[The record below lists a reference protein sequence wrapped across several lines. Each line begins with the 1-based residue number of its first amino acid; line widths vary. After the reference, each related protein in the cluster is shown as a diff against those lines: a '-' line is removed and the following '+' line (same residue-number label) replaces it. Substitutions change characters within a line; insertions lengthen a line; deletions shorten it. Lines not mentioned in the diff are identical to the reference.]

1 MGAGGQGSPPPFAAM
16 FLVVGQG
23 NPGEAYAKTR
33 HNVGF
38 MVLDRLGLAFRRKG
52 EALWAEAE
60 LGGKRGIFLKPL
72 TYYNLT
78 GRAVAPLAR
87 FYRIPP
93 ERILVVHDEMD
104 LPLGR
109 LRLRAGG
116 SPAGNRGVASIAE
129 ALGTEAF
136 HRLRI
141 GIGKPPSRGEGA
153 AYVLSPFS
161 PEEEPL
167 VERVLAVAAE
177 AVACW
182 VREGL
187 LPCAGRYNGLDLR
200 QGDKL

>member
-1 MGAGGQGSPPPFAAM
+1 M

-23 NPGEAYAKTR
+23 NPGEGYAKTR

-38 MVLDRLGLAFRRKG
+38 MVLDRLGLGFRKKG
-52 EALWAEAE
+52 EALLAEAE
-60 LGGKRGIFLKPL
+60 VGGERGFFLKPL
-72 TYYNLT
+72 TYYNLS
-78 GRAVAPLAR
+78 GQAVAPLAR

-109 LRLRAGG
+109 LRFKAGG

-129 ALGTEAF
+129 ALGTQAF

-141 GIGKPPSRGEGA
+141 GIGKPPSRELGA
-153 AYVLSPFS
+153 AYVLSPFA
-161 PEEEPL
+161 PEEWPV
-167 VERVLAVAAE
+167 VERVLEAAKE
-177 AVACW
+177 AVRCW
-182 VREGL
+182 IAEGL

-200 QGDKL
+200 ERG

>member
-1 MGAGGQGSPPPFAAM
+1 MAFFKGRPGFAAPFPWRGM

-23 NPGEAYAKTR
+23 NPGEAYARTR

-38 MVLDRLGLAFRRKG
+38 MVLDRLGLPFRKKG
-52 EALWAEAE
+52 EALVAEAR
-60 LGGKRGIFLKPL
+60 GGLFVKPL

-78 GRAVAPLAR
+78 GRVVAPLAR
-87 FYRIPP
+87 FYKIPP

-116 SPAGNRGVASIAE
+116 SAAGNRGVASIAE
-129 ALGTEAF
+129 ALGTTDF

-141 GIGKPPSRGEGA
+141 GIGKPPAKELGA

-161 PEEEPL
+161 EEELPIL
-167 VERVLAVAAE
+167 ARVLEAAE
-177 AVACW
+177 KAVWCW
-182 VREGL
+182 VEEGL
-187 LPCAGRYNGLDLR
+187 LPCADRFNGLDLR
-200 QGDKL
+200 SSG

>member
-1 MGAGGQGSPPPFAAM
+1 M

-23 NPGEAYAKTR
+23 NPGEAYARTR

-38 MVLDRLGLAFRRKG
+38 MVLDRLGLRFQRRG
-52 EALWAEAE
+52 EALLAEAE
-60 LGGKRGIFLKPL
+60 VGGERGVFLKPL
-72 TYYNLT
+72 TYYNLA

-87 FYRIPP
+87 AYGIPP
-93 ERILVVHDEMD
+93 ERILVGHDEMD

-109 LRLRAGG
+109 LRLKAGG

-129 ALGTEAF
+129 ALGTLAF
-136 HRLRI
+136 PRLRI
-141 GIGKPPSRGEGA
+141 GIGKPPSKELGA
-153 AYVLSPFS
+153 AYVLSPFA

-167 VERVLAVAAE
+167 LERVLEAAKE
-177 AVACW
+177 AVLCW

-200 QGDKL
+200 RTGKL

>member
-1 MGAGGQGSPPPFAAM
+1 M

-23 NPGEAYAKTR
+23 NPGEAYARTR

-38 MVLDRLGLAFRRKG
+38 MVLDRLGLAFRKKG
-52 EALWAEAE
+52 EALLAEAE
-60 LGGKRGIFLKPL
+60 GGFFLKPL

-87 FYRIPP
+87 FYKIPP

-109 LRLRAGG
+109 LRFKAGG
-116 SPAGNRGVASIAE
+116 SAAGNRGVASIAE
-129 ALGTEAF
+129 ALGTSAF

-141 GIGKPPSRGEGA
+141 GIGKPPSKELGA

-161 PEEEPL
+161 EEEVPIL
-167 VERVLAVAAE
+167 ARVLEAAE
-177 AVACW
+177 KAVWCW
-182 VREGL
+182 VEEGL
-187 LPCAGRYNGLDLR
+187 LPCADRYNGLDLR
-200 QGDKL
+200 SSG

>member
-1 MGAGGQGSPPPFAAM
+1 VAFFKGRPGFAAPFPWRGM

-23 NPGEAYAKTR
+23 NPGEAYARTR

-38 MVLDRLGLAFRRKG
+38 MVLDRLGLAFRKKG
-52 EALWAEAE
+52 EALLAEAE
-60 LGGKRGIFLKPL
+60 GGFFLKPL

-87 FYRIPP
+87 FYNIPP

-109 LRLRAGG
+109 LRFKAGG
-116 SPAGNRGVASIAE
+116 SAAGNRGVASIAE
-129 ALGTEAF
+129 ALGTSAF

-141 GIGKPPSRGEGA
+141 GIGKPPSKELGA
-153 AYVLSPFS
+153 AYVLSPFAL
-161 PEEEPL
+161 EEEPL
-167 VERVLAVAAE
+167 LARVLEAAKE
-177 AVACW
+177 AIWCW

-187 LPCAGRYNGLDLR
+187 LLCADRFNGLDLR
-200 QGDKL
+200 EAGKL